1 MLKHFQTALLSLF
14 VATLA
19 GCSVQKRTL
28 MPGYHLEWGGTHHSM
43 EISDAPT
50 EKLASLKTKQTGQ
63 FPAQSLAVGVSP
75 TVKRDHIS
83 KQIAEMPRIAP
94 KAMLVNPSST
104 EPQEPTPWAEA
115 YEEQKKFGNTALGAI
130 GLAVLLHAMGAPQ
143 VAFIMALVV
152 GVIAFFLNRRMRR
165 EVLDLKELNGYDV
178 TEERRQF
185 RTGNRLLGGAVF
197 AAVIAYIVLAIL
209 TALAFIA
216 LIESIFSW

>member
-1 MLKHFQTALLSLF
+1 
-14 VATLA
+14 
-19 GCSVQKRTL
+19 
-28 MPGYHLEWGGTHHSM
+28 MPGYHVEWGGRQIPIERPES
-43 EISDAPT
+43 SLT
-50 EKLASLKTKQTGQ
+50 ELAYLKTMQ
-63 FPAQSLAVGVSP
+63 FEQISEQRHAVAVSP
-75 TVKRDHIS
+75 TAFGLRTSEQVAR
-83 KQIAEMPRIAP
+83 MPRIPP
-94 KAMLVNPSST
+94 KEVAVNPAPT

-178 TEERRQF
+178 AEERRQF

-209 TALAFIA
+209 TVLAFIA
-216 LIESIFSW
+216 LIEAFFSW

>member
-14 VATLA
+14 VAMLA

-28 MPGYHLEWGGTHHSM
+28 MPGYHVEWGVGPNPIESS
-43 EISDAPT
+43 EPPSG
-50 EKLASLKTKQTGQ
+50 KLASLKIKQVEQ
-63 FPAQSLAVGVSP
+63 IPEQRHAVAVSP
-75 TVKRDHIS
+75 NAFGLRTS
-83 KQIAEMPRIAP
+83 KQVACMPRIP
-94 KAMLVNPSST
+94 TKVIVVNPAPT

-178 TEERRQF
+178 AEERRQF

-209 TALAFIA
+209 TVWAFIA
-216 LIESIFSW
+216 FIEAIFPW

>member
-14 VATLA
+14 VAMLA

-28 MPGYHLEWGGTHHSM
+28 MPGYHVEWGVGQDPIERPVS
-43 EISDAPT
+43 SST
-50 EKLASLKTKQTGQ
+50 ELAYLKTMQVEHI
-63 FPAQSLAVGVSP
+63 SERRHAVAVSP
-75 TVKRDHIS
+75 TAFGLRTS
-83 KQIAEMPRIAP
+83 KQVVRMPLIPP
-94 KAMLVNPSST
+94 KEVAVNPAPT

-143 VAFIMALVV
+143 VALIMALVV

-165 EVLDLKELNGYDV
+165 EVLDIKELNGYNV
-178 TEERRQF
+178 AEERRQF

-209 TALAFIA
+209 TALALIA
-216 LIESIFSW
+216 LIEALFSW

>member
-1 MLKHFQTALLSLF
+1 MRMSVRLTLFACSLVLF
-14 VATLA
+14 TE
-19 GCSVQKRTL
+19 CSVQKRTL
-28 MPGYHLEWGGTHHSM
+28 MPGYHVEWGGRQIPIERPES
-43 EISDAPT
+43 SLT
-50 EKLASLKTKQTGQ
+50 ELAYLKTMQ
-63 FPAQSLAVGVSP
+63 FEQISEQRHAVAVSP
-75 TVKRDHIS
+75 TAFGLRTSEQVAR
-83 KQIAEMPRIAP
+83 MPRIPP
-94 KAMLVNPSST
+94 KEVAVNPAPT

-178 TEERRQF
+178 AEERRQF

-209 TALAFIA
+209 TVLAFIA
-216 LIESIFSW
+216 LIEAFFSW